1 MRSVA
6 IGFVDNRQ
14 RLPEQQ
20 RTIIGGGVFS
30 GAATACHSF
39 DLEKG
44 SLRSRTLPQSMAQRL
59 LAVRATRLTCGWGRN
74 ELHGIACTQPD
85 LCFFIYTRFTNAAR
99 GQTAKVH

>member
-44 SLRSRTLPQSMAQRL
+44 SFVSGL
-59 LAVRATRLTCGWGRN
+59 
-74 ELHGIACTQPD
+74 
-85 LCFFIYTRFTNAAR
+85 
-99 GQTAKVH
+99 